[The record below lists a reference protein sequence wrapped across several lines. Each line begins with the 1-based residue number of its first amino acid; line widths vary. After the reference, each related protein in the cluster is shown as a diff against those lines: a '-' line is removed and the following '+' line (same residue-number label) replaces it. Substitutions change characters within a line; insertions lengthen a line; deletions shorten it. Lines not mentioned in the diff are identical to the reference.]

1 MKNTT
6 KTIVCGLAAFA
17 LYACSG
23 DNTASPEHTSTESSQ
38 MVNENGSKQIR
49 LEPSEEAAY
58 IESILEGEPIS
69 NMISVDPMECI
80 DDGGIDICPPYRVK
94 LQSGTLLHAWGGIS
108 ETIYCESASDT
119 ISLDVFLHNNTITK
133 RWINPLFTADDD
145 GKEAFRNSCTREGG
159 RISEDTESS
168 IACELTLEPLNTDKE
183 YTAPPEGEISLEFSF
198 HYYDPSW
205 EVFASKTIEY
215 CEIQPQIEPVADK

>member
-1 MKNTT
+1 MTT
-6 KTIVCGLAAFA
+6 G
-17 LYACSG
+17 
-23 DNTASPEHTSTESSQ
+23 NP
-38 MVNENGSKQIR
+38 
-49 LEPSEEAAY
+49 EEAAY
-58 IESILEGEPIS
+58 
-69 NMISVDPMECI
+69 
-80 DDGGIDICPPYRVK
+80 Y
-94 LQSGTLLHAWGGIS
+94 GTIGCVNLFDLGAI
-108 ETIYCESASDT
+108 ASKDE
-119 ISLDVFLHNNTITK
+119 
-133 RWINPLFTADDD
+133 
-145 GKEAFRNSCTREGG
+145 EAFRNSCTREGG